1 MVVILNLSYSNTE
14 LLSDSNNELLRG
26 SNTELLRDEHIFT
39 VDIT

>member
-14 LLSDSNNELLRG
+14 LLSDSNNELLR
-26 SNTELLRDEHIFT
+26 DEHIFT